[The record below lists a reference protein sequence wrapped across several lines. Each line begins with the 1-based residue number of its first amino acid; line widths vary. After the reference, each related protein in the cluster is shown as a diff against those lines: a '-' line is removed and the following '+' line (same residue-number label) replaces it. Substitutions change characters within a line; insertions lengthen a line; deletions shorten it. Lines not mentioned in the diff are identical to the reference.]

1 MIFLLEY
8 DRQAGKLSEIQEFP
22 ERDRK
27 YAQRQRLL
35 RELELAQWGVVRE
48 VVILEAEDRKV
59 LERTHRRY
67 FKTAAEILESKVD
80 SIPQL
85 PETHFG

>member
-8 DRQAGKLSEIQEFP
+8 DREQGKLLEIRPFP

-27 YAQRQRLL
+27 YAQRERLQ
-35 RELELAQWGVVRE
+35 RELELTRSGVVRE
-48 VVILEAEDRKV
+48 VVLLEAEDRKA

-80 SIPQL
+80 
-85 PETHFG
+85 EHHTE

>member
-8 DRQAGKLSEIQEFP
+8 DRKQGKLVEIRAFP

-27 YAQRQRLL
+27 YAQRVRLQ
-35 RELELAQWGVVRE
+35 RELELTRSGVVRE
-48 VVILEAEDRKV
+48 VVLLEAEDRKA

-67 FKTAAEILESKVD
+67 FKTAAEILESRVD
-80 SIPQL
+80 EQH
-85 PETHFG
+85 PE